1 MRSLKRRSKRVVYR
15 ACTTSALETVFIPLA
30 VACAMLGGLL
40 AVASPASAR
49 ERVAF
54 DDRRFAPGTII
65 VRTSERKLYLI
76 TGHGEALRYT
86 VAVGKAGKQWMG
98 TKFVEEMQIDPA
110 WSPPASVKR
119 DKPWI
124 PNLIPGGTPNNPMG
138 ARAIG
143 LGPNGQYAI
152 HGTNMPGSV
161 GTAAS
166 YGCFRMHNA
175 DVIDLYDRVRIGTPV
190 VVMR

>member
-1 MRSLKRRSKRVVYR
+1 MRGLKRRSKRVVHS
-15 ACTTSALETVFIPLA
+15 ACTTSLLETVFIPLA
-30 VACAMLGGLL
+30 IACAVLGGLL
-40 AVASPASAR
+40 VASAPANAR

-54 DDRRFAPGTII
+54 DDPRFAPGTII
-65 VRTSERKLYLI
+65 VRTGERKLYLV
-76 TGHGEALRYT
+76 TGRGEALRYT

-98 TKFVEEMQIDPA
+98 TKFVEEMQVEPA

-124 PNLIPGGTPNNPMG
+124 PNLIAGGTPGNPMG

-152 HGTNMPGSV
+152 HGTNLPGSV

-175 DVIDLYDRVRIGTPV
+175 DVIDLYERVRIGTPV
-190 VVMR
+190 VVTR

>member
-1 MRSLKRRSKRVVYR
+1 MKQVDERSRLQRSFAV
-15 ACTTSALETVFIPLA
+15 TT
-30 VACAMLGGLL
+30 AMLL
-40 AVASPASAR
+40 ALIAMPISANAR

-54 DDRRFAPGTII
+54 DDPRFAPGTII
-65 VRTSERKLYLI
+65 VRTSERRLYLV
-76 TGHGEALRYT
+76 TGRGEALRYT
-86 VAVGKAGKQWMG
+86 VAVGKAGKQWLG
-98 TKFVEEMQIDPA
+98 VKYVEEMQVDPA

-152 HGTNMPGSV
+152 HGTNLPGSV

-175 DVIDLYDRVRIGTPV
+175 DVIDLYERVRIGTPV
-190 VVMR
+190 VVTR

>member
-1 MRSLKRRSKRVVYR
+1 MKQLDGRSNLRVVL
-15 ACTTSALETVFIPLA
+15 AASTVMTLALATIPQSAI
-30 VACAMLGGLL
+30 
-40 AVASPASAR
+40 AR

-54 DDRRFAPGTII
+54 DDPRFAPGTII
-65 VRTSERKLYLI
+65 VRTSERRLYLV
-76 TGHGEALRYT
+76 TGRGEALRYT

-98 TKFVEEMQIDPA
+98 TKFVEEMQVEPA

-124 PNLIPGGTPNNPMG
+124 PNLIPGGTANNPMG

-152 HGTNMPGSV
+152 HGTNMPASV

-166 YGCFRMHNA
+166 YGCFRMHNT
-175 DVIDLYDRVRIGTPV
+175 DVIDLYERVRIGTPV
-190 VVMR
+190 VVMH